1 MSESNVVSH
10 TMEALGALY
19 PSWHKASQD
28 QTVRYAWG
36 RAMSHAGLGMEQ
48 IKAGI
53 IKAEQDTSSF
63 PPSCGQF
70 IEWCKGSETLPKHR
84 AWQMAAMSGSKEIT
98 DPVVLEAAR
107 RTGTYDI
114 QNGDQ
119 RHIKPLFFE
128 HYEQVCREQ
137 SEGHQFALPA
147 PEPSANIEDEPDT
160 RTPEQIESDRKKA
173 KAHIQ
178 SILDNIGGGR

>member
-1 MSESNVVSH
+1 MSEPNIVSK
-10 TMEALGALY
+10 TMDALGALY

-70 IEWCKGSETLPKHR
+70 IEWCKGSGTLPKHR
-84 AWQMAAMSGSKEIT
+84 AWQMAAMSASKKIT
-98 DPVVLEAAR
+98 DPLVLEATR

-114 QNGDQ
+114 QHADE
-119 RHIKPLFFE
+119 RFTRPLFFE

-137 SEGHQFALPA
+137 SEGAQFALPA
-147 PEPSANIEDEPDT
+147 PEPEPE
-160 RTPEQIESDRKKA
+160 PEAGKPMDPEEQRRIMDDLYKT
-173 KAHIQ
+173 
-178 SILDNIGGGR
+178 IGASQ